1 MTPRYRIKFSV
12 IDDSDCACYVVFDKE
27 AKQVL
32 EESCVEILDPL
43 LLKGDLSDTST
54 LLLNLIDKIFLFI
67 VEVQISDISYFS
79 PSYKVKKMTNNVD
92 LINKFEEAH
101 PIQIDVD
108 YTDGL
113 FPISKTST
121 IIEGEKNLLLEFF
134 NEVAANDESEFDYPQ
149 SRKIRRWKEIPQLAR
164 RSRLRKKLENLD
176 AHNLLFE
183 FSNEVAAND
192 ESEFDYSRSRKIRRW
207 KEIPQLARRSRLR
220 KKLENLDAHVLESL
234 LESI

>member
-1 MTPRYRIKFSV
+1 MADIHKIANINLTIDNLCVRIKLGV

-27 AKQVL
+27 TKQVL

-43 LLKGDLSDTST
+43 LFVISNQYLFLKALVKIFLLKGDLSDTPT

-67 VEVQISDISYFS
+67 VEVQICDISYFS

-92 LINKFEEAH
+92 LINKFKEAH

-108 YTDGL
+108 YIGSL

-121 IIEGEKNLLLEFF
+121 IIEGEKVEGTKNLLL
-134 NEVAANDESEFDYPQ
+134 
-149 SRKIRRWKEIPQLAR
+149 
-164 RSRLRKKLENLD
+164 
-176 AHNLLFE
+176 E

-192 ESEFDYSRSRKIRRW
+192 ESEFDYPRSRKIRRW

-220 KKLENLDAHVLESL
+220 KKLENLDVHVLESL

>member
-1 MTPRYRIKFSV
+1 MHMYRIKFGV
-12 IDDSDCACYVVFDKE
+12 IDDSDCTCYVVFDKE

-43 LLKGDLSDTST
+43 LLKGDLSDTPI

-92 LINKFEEAH
+92 LINKFKEAH
-101 PIQIDVD
+101 PIQMDVD
-108 YTDGL
+108 YTGGL

-121 IIEGEKNLLLEFF
+121 IIEGEKVEGTKNLLLEFS
-134 NEVAANDESEFDYPQ
+134 NEVAANDKSEFDYPR
-149 SRKIRRWKEIPQLAR
+149 SWKIRRWKEIPQLAR
-164 RSRLRKKLENLD
+164 RSRLK
-176 AHNLLFE
+176 
-183 FSNEVAAND
+183 
-192 ESEFDYSRSRKIRRW
+192 
-207 KEIPQLARRSRLR
+207 